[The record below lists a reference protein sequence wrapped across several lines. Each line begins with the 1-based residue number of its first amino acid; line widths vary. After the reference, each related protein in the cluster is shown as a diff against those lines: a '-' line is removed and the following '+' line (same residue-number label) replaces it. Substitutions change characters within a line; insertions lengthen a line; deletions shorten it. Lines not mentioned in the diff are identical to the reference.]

1 VLGVTMPPA
10 GARFHGSLPKLGAP
24 IHTAEYADGFK
35 ICAYLE
41 PADPAVGVP
50 EHRRYMPWQWAA
62 DRQEFAQRALPDQP
76 RPLYRPEN
84 LEHYPDAPV
93 YVFEREDMADA
104 FNALSGDEQVVGTTC
119 AGGSG
124 AFELGDWGEL
134 YTREVILWP
143 TNCVPCQQ
151 AMHSLARTLEKA
163 GARVSLIAIPQDKP
177 DEWNFND
184 VTAAAW
190 SWEQVQRFV
199 REQRRKVEAQLLAA
213 LPTTVKANGAT
224 QLPGPTEK
232 RVRQPAPQTVRWTE
246 TWNRIP
252 GLTFGN
258 SGPYGHMANAV
269 AVIEYFRGQY
279 ADVWYDEFHCK
290 VMTDEQHPRAWNDHD
305 SLALTRVLQAE
316 IGLAGMRPNT
326 TWDAVNLV
334 AKSRIRHE
342 VREWLQTLQWD
353 EQIRL
358 AMLLPKGFGTE
369 TTPYN
374 THVGR
379 CMMVAAVA
387 RILRPGCQVDY
398 VPVFE
403 GPGGKGKTSALRI
416 LGGKWF
422 DNPSAQM
429 GEKDFLQN
437 MTGKW
442 WLELAELANIR
453 RHELEVIKAI
463 ITRTEDTYR
472 VPYGRSPETHKR
484 QCVFMGTIDRGSWN
498 TDEAGGRRWWPV
510 TCGPR
515 IDLDWLERHRD
526 QLFAEAAWR
535 FNEGE
540 RWHEVPEREAAAA
553 RARRQP
559 RDEWVVNVQGYV
571 DRLTEVTVSDVLT
584 GGLRMEPREWTPAS
598 QARVRLILSQLG
610 WTEHPVTRKWRAPD
624 RIPLTLEPPS
634 TPE

>member
-41 PADPAVGVP
+41 AADPAVGVP
-50 EHRRYMPWQWAA
+50 EHRRYMPWQWAP

-104 FNALSGDEQVVGTTC
+104 FNALSGDEQVVATTC

-134 YTREVILWP
+134 YTREVVLWP

-163 GARVSLIAIPQDKP
+163 GARVSLIGIPQDKP

-190 SWEQVQRFV
+190 SWEQVERFV
-199 REQRRKVEAQLLAA
+199 RENRKKVDAQLQPVGVAKI
-213 LPTTVKANGAT
+213 KANSAAAV
-224 QLPGPTEK
+224 LEK
-232 RVRQPAPQTVRWTE
+232 RVKQAPAQIMAAREIWAQIPQLDLAPNGT
-246 TWNRIP
+246 
-252 GLTFGN
+252 
-258 SGPYGHMANAV
+258 PYANVSNIALVLDKFQGHFV
-269 AVIEYFRGQY
+269 
-279 ADVWYDEFHCK
+279 DVWYDEFYCK
-290 VMTDEQHPRAWNDHD
+290 ILTDSQSPRAWRDTD
-305 SLALTRVLQAE
+305 EIELCITLQRQLKFASVKPE
-316 IGLAGMRPNT
+316 VVHQAIVSTAHRQP
-326 TWDAVNLV
+326 
-334 AKSRIRHE
+334 RHE
-342 VREWLQTLQWD
+342 VREWLNGLRWD
-353 EQIRL
+353 GTWRL
-358 AMLLPKGFGTE
+358 AFLLPTGFGTDP
-369 TTPYN
+369 TPYY
-374 THVGR
+374 TQVGR

-387 RILRPGCQVDY
+387 RIMRPGCQVDY

-403 GPGGKGKTSALRI
+403 GPGGRGKTSALRI

-422 DNPSAQM
+422 DNPSAQL
-429 GEKDFLQN
+429 GETDFLQN

-453 RHELEVIKAI
+453 RHDLEIIKAI

-472 VPYGRSPETHKR
+472 APYDRHPQSHKR
-484 QCVFMGTIDRGSWN
+484 QCVFAGTIDRGGWN

-510 TCGPR
+510 TVGK
-515 IDLDWLERHRD
+515 INLDWLDKHRE
-526 QLFAEAAWR
+526 QLFAEALER
-535 FNEGE
+535 FNQGDS
-540 RWHEVPEREAAAA
+540 WHEIPEHDAALAR
-553 RARRQP
+553 RARRPYDAWTRKVTQFL
-559 RDEWVVNVQGYV
+559 QGK
-571 DRLTEVTVSDVLT
+571 TSVLFDDI
-584 GGLRMEPREWTPAS
+584 LIFPLLMELPEKWNE
-598 QARVRLILSQLG
+598 QATKRVRAILTDLG
-610 WTEHPVTRKWRAPD
+610 WRERIDRTTWEAPKTAL
-624 RIPLTLEPPS
+624 P
-634 TPE
+634 